1 MDKVEFGIKMEQI
14 EKLKAQNDYVK
25 AAEVADTIE
34 WRKVKKW
41 SDLLTGA
48 EVFEKAGRDK
58 EARNVCVYAY
68 NRNLGGRSLVYK
80 LTELSIRLND
90 LDEAD
95 DLYNEFVDMAPHDMS
110 RYVLL
115 YKLNKARGVS
125 NERLISILEEYKEN
139 ELDEHYEYELA
150 SLYAKEGRIEECI
163 KECDDLVLWFND
175 GEYVEKALELKKEY
189 AELTKSQQEKLEIMK
204 EFRQAGLVYE
214 PSLMKYN
221 AEKETEKTK
230 ETENSEMSEV
240 SPEDIN
246 IPEKDYTLYDTQNI
260 QEQLAK
266 SMAGIFEEI
275 EKENE
280 EEYKVVSPVIS
291 KEETEEPAVEEPT
304 EEIEEEPVVE
314 EPTEE
319 IKEAPAVEESTEEIE
334 EEPVVEESTE
344 EIKEAPAVEEPTEEI
359 KEAPAEEDSDDG
371 YDTLIDDEI
380 SATTEPINVEVIEI
394 QVADDEDEVDEPT
407 REIVINTH
415 RWNQVKSIM
424 EEIPKEE
431 SESVLKPEDNSLE
444 IEPEEETES
453 VDTETVKEEK
463 NEQDS
468 SILKE
473 KLPVQMEL
481 ELEEEKSAPV
491 EGQIDLLYYLEHI
504 DDPVEDETQEEVPA
518 LSSEKEPEKDHF
530 DEILKDAVESGALKT
545 EDEELEKAIDE
556 LTRQLMEEVAS
567 DIAAEKEKAVEP
579 VIEEEIEIKDTDSDS
594 EGDDT
599 DRYIEELGE
608 NAKKYVK
615 KYLFMN
621 GMESSIIHLIN
632 GKKREIPDGTSMHGN
647 IIISGNSDTDKT
659 GFAINLFKAMH
670 ADDEQK
676 ELKIAKTTA
685 EVLNRKGVISS
696 TAKIKGTTLIIE
708 NADRL
713 RKDVLSD
720 LNNFME
726 TDTGSMLV
734 IFTGEEYLLKKVFV
748 SNPVLRSKFDY
759 VLELKHYSVNELVEI
774 AKEYAKVK
782 GYAIDE
788 NAVSAL
794 YISFDD
800 IIGDDAGSEIEK
812 VKKVVDGAIIK
823 NGKSSRNFFGK
834 KRSGL
839 IMLKEKHFK

>member
-1 MDKVEFGIKMEQI
+1 MEQI

-221 AEKETEKTK
+221 AEKETEKAK

-240 SPEDIN
+240 RPDDIS

-291 KEETEEPAVEEPT
+291 KEETEE
-304 EEIEEEPVVE
+304 
-314 EPTEE
+314 
-319 IKEAPAVEESTEEIE
+319 
-334 EEPVVEESTE
+334 
-344 EIKEAPAVEEPTEEI
+344 PAVEEPTEEI

-567 DIAAEKEKAVEP
+567 DIAADKEKAVEP

>member
-304 EEIEEEPVVE
+304 EEIEE
-314 EPTEE
+314 
-319 IKEAPAVEESTEEIE
+319 APAVEES
-334 EEPVVEESTE
+334 
-344 EIKEAPAVEEPTEEI
+344 TEEI

-599 DRYIEELGE
+599 DRYIEEIGE

-670 ADDEQK
+670 AEDEQK

>member
-314 EPTEE
+314 E
-319 IKEAPAVEESTEEIE
+319 S
-334 EEPVVEESTE
+334 
-344 EIKEAPAVEEPTEEI
+344 TEEI

>member
-1 MDKVEFGIKMEQI
+1 MDKVEFGIKLEQI
-14 EKLKAQNDYVK
+14 EKLKAQKDYVK
-25 AAEVADTIE
+25 AAEIADTIE

-41 SDLLTGA
+41 SELLIGV
-48 EVFEKAGRDK
+48 EVYEKAGKDK

-95 DLYNEFVDMAPHDMS
+95 DLYNEFVEMAPHDMS

-150 SLYAKEGRIEECI
+150 VLYAKEGRIEECI
-163 KECDDLVLWFND
+163 KECDDLFLWFND
-175 GEYVEKALELKKEY
+175 GEYVEKALELKQEHT
-189 AELTKSQQEKLEIMK
+189 ELTPSQKEKLGIMK

-221 AEKETEKTK
+221 SEEEADKKTLEAE
-230 ETENSEMSEV
+230 NAEMSEIN
-240 SPEDIN
+240 PDDISV
-246 IPEKDYTLYDTQNI
+246 PEKDYTIYDTQNI

-280 EEYKVVSPVIS
+280 EEYNVVAPVMDKEEAEPVS
-291 KEETEEPAVEEPT
+291 EEEEETDTEPVPEEEEETETEPVP
-304 EEIEEEPVVE
+304 EEE
-314 EPTEE
+314 
-319 IKEAPAVEESTEEIE
+319 
-334 EEPVVEESTE
+334 
-344 EIKEAPAVEEPTEEI
+344 
-359 KEAPAEEDSDDG
+359 EDETDG
-371 YDTLIDDEI
+371 YETLLDDEMA
-380 SATTEPINVEVIEI
+380 ATTEPINVEVIEI
-394 QVADDEDEVDEPT
+394 QVADNEEVDEPT
-407 REIVINTH
+407 REILINTH
-415 RWNQVKSIM
+415 RWNQVKCVM

-431 SESVLKPEDNSLE
+431 SEDVLKPDDSK
-444 IEPEEETES
+444 
-453 VDTETVKEEK
+453 VKEEDQAP
-463 NEQDS
+463 EEDEDP
-468 SILKE
+468 E
-473 KLPVQMEL
+473 KIQEPETKTEESERPLPEISVMEDKIPVQMEL
-481 ELEEEKSAPV
+481 ELEEEKEPPV
-491 EGQIDLLYYLEHI
+491 EGQIDLLYYLDHM
-504 DDPVEDETQEEVPA
+504 DDPVEEETEDEQEKSLIENIE
-518 LSSEKEPEKDHF
+518 SDDKKDNF
-530 DEILKDAVESGALKT
+530 DKIIKDAVDSGALKK

-556 LTRQLMEEVAS
+556 LTKQLMEEVAS
-567 DIAAEKEKAVEP
+567 DLAADKEEPVQAAVE
-579 VIEEEIEIKDTDSDS
+579 EEVEAETATETNSGDTDK
-594 EGDDT
+594 
-599 DRYIEELGE
+599 YIDELGD

-632 GKKREIPDGTSMHGN
+632 GKKKENPDGTSQHGN
-647 IIISGNSDTDKT
+647 IIIVGKNDTDKT

-670 ADDEQK
+670 ADDEQR

-713 RKDVLSD
+713 RKDILND
-720 LNNFME
+720 LNTFME

-734 IFTGEEYLLKKVFV
+734 IFTGEEYLLKKAFGA
-748 SNPVLRSKFDY
+748 NPSLRKKFDY
-759 VLELKHYSVNELVEI
+759 VLELKHYSVNELVDI

-782 GYAIDE
+782 GYSIDE
-788 NAVSAL
+788 GALSAL
-794 YISFDD
+794 YITFDD
-800 IIGDDAGSEIEK
+800 ITGDDEGSEIEK
-812 VKKVVDGAIIK
+812 VKRIVDAAIIR

-839 IMLKEKHFK
+839 IMLKEKHFSK

>member
-304 EEIEEEPVVE
+304 EEIEE
-314 EPTEE
+314 
-319 IKEAPAVEESTEEIE
+319 APAVEES
-334 EEPVVEESTE
+334 
-344 EIKEAPAVEEPTEEI
+344 TEEI

-670 ADDEQK
+670 AEDEQK

-823 NGKSSRNFFGK
+823 NGKSSRNIFGK
-834 KRSGL
+834 KRTGL